1 MNGTKRNLMP
11 IDIAKTRARVQRLIQ
26 QKNWSRAATAQL
38 ALARAEPLDVEA
50 WIEAIRLRR
59 AARENE
65 EEIWDEAAQLTARD
79 RRAQTALRDALAQWH
94 GEAGRWAECVAV
106 CDEILRDYPRHHSA
120 LEMRAAAL
128 LHSGDIAGATAVLR
142 VLLRVSP
149 RDPLHR
155 LKLATLLQLQD
166 QTAEAAR
173 EYEYVL
179 AAHPDAPFA
188 SEARGALE
196 LLDNIQAQQILMRA
210 AEDMEFRREVETSLD
225 DAIQGSGFY
234 LSENARENLRQ
245 NMADGRPEKAPAP
258 PRIH

>member
-1 MNGTKRNLMP
+1 MP
-11 IDIAKTRARVQRLIQ
+11 IDIAKTKARIKRLIK
-26 QKNWSRAATAQL
+26 QKNWSKAAREQL
-38 ALARAEPLDVEA
+38 SLARAEPLDVEA

-65 EEIWDEAAQLTARD
+65 QELWDEAAQLTAGDDTAR
-79 RRAQTALRDALAQWH
+79 TALREALAQWH
-94 GEAGRWAECVAV
+94 GEGGRWAECVQV
-106 CDEILRDYPRHHSA
+106 CDEILREHPRHHSA

-128 LHSGDIAGATAVLR
+128 LHSGDIAGATGVLR
-142 VLLRVSP
+142 LLLRVSP

-166 QTAEAAR
+166 QTADAAR

-179 AAHPDAPFA
+179 AAHPNAPFT

-196 LLDNIQAQQILMRA
+196 LLDNIQSQQILMRA
-210 AEDMEFRREVETSLD
+210 AEDVAFRRAIETSLD
-225 DAIQGSGFY
+225 EALHSGGFY

-245 NMADGRPEKAPAP
+245 NMAAGNRC
-258 PRIH
+258 R